1 MSLLLGVLAGM
12 AYGLSA
18 FAGAFIALPLLVLAA
33 GIGIHESLPI
43 ALFALGICAAIAA
56 GDAVRARQCS
66 ITHATWL
73 IVGGV
78 PMVLIAGWLAQ
89 FVSDTILSTLF
100 LVAAIVFGPLLL
112 SAGRAYRHRTA
123 PPPASLLHAPK
134 RAFGESAQVFHFNA
148 TQRAA
153 TLFSG
158 AGCGIMAALCAAPGS
173 WIGWRILDRQMP
185 GEAHLV
191 VGTLTFSVAV
201 VAILGAG
208 FEFAL
213 APEIPGYV
221 AGLFVLGAVSGM
233 GIARRVHHLPLLRS
247 SNTVMG
253 VAVIILALA
262 LWVAVVSGATPDA

>member
-1 MSLLLGVLAGM
+1 MSLLLGVLVGV

-33 GIGIHESLPI
+33 GIGMHESLPI

-66 ITHATWL
+66 IAHAALL
-73 IVGGV
+73 IIGGV
-78 PMVLIAGWLAQ
+78 PAVLIAGWLAQ
-89 FVSDTILSTLF
+89 FLSEAVLSTLF

-112 SAGRAYRHRTA
+112 NTARQYRHRTA
-123 PPPASLLHAPK
+123 PPPASLLQAPK
-134 RAFGESAQVFHFNA
+134 RAFDESAQAFKFA
-148 TQRAA
+148 RGERAA

-158 AGCGIMAALCAAPGS
+158 VGCGAIAALCAVPGS
-173 WIGWRILDRQMP
+173 WVGWRILDRQMP

-191 VGTLTFSVAV
+191 VGTLAFAVAV
-201 VAILGAG
+201 IAILGAG

-233 GIARRVHHLPLLRS
+233 GIARRIHHLPILRS
-247 SNTVMG
+247 SNTVLG
-253 VAVIILALA
+253 VAVVISALG
-262 LWVAVVSGATPDA
+262 LWIAAMSGATPGA